1 MLDFQEPYVPV
12 CRAENRADKNSHRAE
27 MQLHGEVIGT
37 LIKLVRPVMSDENI
51 VCRSQHFILF

>member
-1 MLDFQEPYVPV
+1 VPV

-37 LIKLVRPVMSDENI
+37 LIKLVRPVMSDESI